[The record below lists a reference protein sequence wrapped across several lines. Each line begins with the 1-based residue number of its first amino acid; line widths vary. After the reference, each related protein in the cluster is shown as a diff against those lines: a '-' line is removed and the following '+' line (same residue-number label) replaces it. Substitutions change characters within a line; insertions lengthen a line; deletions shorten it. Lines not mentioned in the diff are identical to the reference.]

1 MVGCDSTYVELK
13 SSGFPFFSGLIPIR
27 GIGGIACFFLFD
39 MVPSLQ
45 LIAQIAFTAAC
56 LLNSINVQQHNCF
69 HFFVIVSFVKVSQS
83 LNTWN
88 SSREIRKEVRIR
100 FYFLFSE
107 SFGLLDANCSLIP
120 TRLRHLLSLHAKLS
134 VRFTLG
140 MEKLLC

>member
-1 MVGCDSTYVELK
+1 MVGYDNTYVELK
-13 SSGFPFFSGLIPIR
+13 SIGFPVFSGLTPIR
-27 GIGGIACFFLFD
+27 GIGGIACFSLFD
-39 MVPSLQ
+39 MILSLQ
-45 LIAQIAFTAAC
+45 LIAQIAFTAVC

-88 SSREIRKEVRIR
+88 SSREIKKEVRIC

-107 SFGLLDANCSLIP
+107 SFGLLDANCSLIS
-120 TRLRHLLSLHAKLS
+120 TRLRHLFSLHAKLS
-134 VRFTLG
+134 VRFALE